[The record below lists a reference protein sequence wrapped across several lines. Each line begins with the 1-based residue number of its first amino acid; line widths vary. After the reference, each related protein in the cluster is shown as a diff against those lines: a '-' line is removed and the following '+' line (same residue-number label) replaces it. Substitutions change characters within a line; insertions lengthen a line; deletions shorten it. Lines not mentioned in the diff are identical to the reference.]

1 MNDSPLAVSR
11 DLLLGHAM
19 LDVVPHRIS
28 ERDFHL
34 EATKHM
40 AGGPEYIEA
49 MFAAY
54 GEEKGGD
61 LIAIGGD
68 PHLGVWPNLQM
79 INQHVRMVVPV
90 AVDRTDVYLFPVRLG
105 GVTGEFNDWRL
116 RKHEEFYGPAGF
128 GQPDD
133 TEIFERNTDGLQAT
147 VNPWIDI
154 SRGRNREYVDSD
166 GSIVGKIPDEVPQRA
181 QMREWARHMS
191 AY

>member
-1 MNDSPLAVSR
+1 
-11 DLLLGHAM
+11 
-19 LDVVPHRIS
+19 
-28 ERDFHL
+28 
-34 EATKHM
+34 M
-40 AGGPEYIEA
+40 AGGKEYIEA

-54 GEEKGGD
+54 GPEHGGD

-105 GVTGEFNDWRL
+105 GVTDEFNDNRL

-154 SRGRNREYVDSD
+154 SRGRNREYVDRD

-181 QMREWARHMS
+181 QMRQWARQMS
-191 AY
+191 AD